1 MSTTAAGNETKTFDK
16 FYINGQWIKPFS
28 ASFIDVVNPTTE
40 ETIAR
45 IPDGTKTDV
54 DAAVKAARAAF
65 ESWSQTAPAERARL
79 IRAVADNLNA
89 RKDEIARAIASEV
102 GTPLPM
108 ATNVQAGLP
117 IMVMGSYAK
126 LLDDFQFE
134 EQVGNSLVVREP
146 VGVVAAITP
155 WNYPLHQAVA
165 KVAPALAAGCTIV
178 LKPSE
183 VAPLTAFI
191 LAEAIHEAGVPAGV
205 FNLITGTGPVVGEAM
220 TAHPDVD
227 LVSLTGS
234 TRAGKQVSEVAAKT
248 VKRVA
253 LELGGKSANVIL
265 DDADFGRAVAN
276 GVGNCFFNS
285 GQTCSALTR
294 MLVPRSRHD
303 EAVQIAKTAAEKH
316 TLGDPI
322 EGTARLGPLVSE
334 AQRDRVRDYIKKG
347 IEEGATLVAGGVEQP
362 EGLAKG
368 YFVKPTVFAN
378 VKNDMTIAQ
387 EEIFGP
393 VLCIIPYEDEE
404 DAIRIANDTIYG
416 LAGGVWS
423 GDPERAKRVARRM
436 RTGQVD
442 INGGKFN
449 PVAPFG
455 GFKQSGHGREF
466 GKFGLDEYLEIKSM
480 QL

>member
-1 MSTTAAGNETKTFDK
+1 MSTPSTGTGATVHDK
-16 FYINGQWIKPFS
+16 FYINGQWTRPS
-28 ASFIDVVNPTTE
+28 SSELLDVVNPTTE
-40 ETIAR
+40 EVIAR
-45 IPDGTKTDV
+45 VPEGTAADV
-54 DAAVKAARAAF
+54 NSAVSAARAAF
-65 ESWSQTAPAERARL
+65 ETWSQTTPAERARL
-79 IRAVADNLNA
+79 IQAVADNLAA
-89 RKDEIARAIASEV
+89 RKDEIATTIASEV

-108 ATNVQAGLP
+108 ATAVQAGMP
-117 IMVMGSYAK
+117 IFVMGSYAK
-126 LLDDFQFE
+126 LLTDYAFE
-134 EQVGNSLVVREP
+134 EQVGNSLIVKEP

-165 KVAPALAAGCTIV
+165 KVAPALAAGCTII

-183 VAPLTAFI
+183 IAPLTAFI
-191 LAEAIHEAGVPAGV
+191 LAEAIHAAGVPAGV
-205 FNLITGTGPVVGEAM
+205 FNLLTGTGPVVGEAM
-220 TAHPDVD
+220 AAHRDVD

-234 TRAGKQVSEVAAKT
+234 TRAGRQVSEAAART
-248 VKRVA
+248 VKRVS

-294 MLVPRSRHD
+294 MLVPREKHD
-303 EAVQIAKTAAEKH
+303 EAVRIARATAEKFS
-316 TLGDPI
+316 LGDPL
-322 EGTARLGPLVSE
+322 EGKARLGPLVSE
-334 AQRDRVRDYIKKG
+334 AQQQRVRDYVQKG
-347 IEEGATLVAGGVEQP
+347 IEEGATLVTGGPEAP
-362 EGLAKG
+362 EGIDKG
-368 YFVKPTVFAN
+368 YFVRPTVFAN
-378 VKNDMTIAQ
+378 VQNDMTIAQ

-393 VLCIIPYEDEE
+393 VLCIIPYEDED
-404 DAIRIANDTIYG
+404 DAVRIANDTIYG

-423 GDPERAKRVARRM
+423 GDPERAKRVAKRL

-449 PVAPFG
+449 PLAPFG

-466 GKFGLDEYLEIKSM
+466 GKFGLDEYLEIKSL